1 MSRKTRKSVIFDT
14 ARITQ
19 HFFTT
24 IHMGMFLAF
33 GGWVLCAFLTVEATA
48 AGVTQDA
55 FFITNLMISDYTGSD
70 RNLSIP
76 FNCHATPDASQ
87 TVYDFV
93 APKTTDTK
101 GYLENENV
109 SAVKKEVWGDSF
121 SNTARYDPSTWPLDS
136 IDVWAHSQGDDPPG
150 LNLHLPTRQVQRGES
165 VSLLLHK
172 KWTLPNPGWRFE
184 EEVLVDGNSIVIDLL
199 PVEPPVGN
207 FYASYLADLHLPI
220 VLEDLDSG
228 DYSVQ
233 VNWHS
238 PWHDGDY
245 ETVTGHFLVVPEPT
259 TLLLAILS
267 LVAVLLR
274 VRRG

>member
-1 MSRKTRKSVIFDT
+1 M
-14 ARITQ
+14 Q
-19 HFFTT
+19 HLFNT
-24 IHMGMFLAF
+24 IRMGMFLAF
-33 GGWVLCAFLTVEATA
+33 QGWILCVFLTVEATGTA
-48 AGVTQDA
+48 VTQDTY
-55 FFITNLMISDYTGSD
+55 FITNLMTSDYTGSD
-70 RNLSIP
+70 KNLSIT

-93 APKTTDTK
+93 APK

-109 SAVKKEVWGDSF
+109 SVAKMEAWDDSF
-121 SNTARYDPSTWPLDS
+121 NNTVSYDPSTCSLDS
-136 IDVWAHSQGDDPPG
+136 IDVWAHLQVDDPPG
-150 LNLHLPTRQVQRGES
+150 LNLHLPTHQVQRGES

-172 KWTLPNPGWRFE
+172 KWALPNPGWRFE
-184 EEVLVDGNSIVIDLL
+184 EEILVDGNSIVIDLL

-245 ETVTGHFLVVPEPT
+245 ETVTGHFVVVPEPT
-259 TLLLAILS
+259 TLLLAILA
-267 LVAVLLR
+267 LAAVPLR